1 MTGTLVVLVITLIVE
16 LLVVLV
22 ALAASFFLANRNGQ
36 RVKSMSW
43 SPIHGY
49 TAEFFEPEELQRG
62 HN

>member
-22 ALAASFFLANRNGQ
+22 ALAATLFLAGRYGQ
-36 RVKSMSW
+36 RMKWMTW

-49 TAEFFEPEELQRG
+49 TEFFG
-62 HN
+62 T